1 MVDASDTDA
10 LAGAIAGL
18 HLHDMPGLLILPTGA
33 LASILDY
40 LCWSDM
46 IELVLSCKS
55 GAALVST
62 TFQHAAEAVRSAWS
76 GAIARRPFQMP
87 AVIARWLGA
96 PAGQASRVSSVLVWL
111 PWPAD
116 SPLARPDPLLAR
128 VCRMVGSEAYA
139 AAQASPEED
148 EDVVGR
154 DTVGPGLRDVFPGL
168 PESVW
173 LDRLEQLLGADFTQE
188 HACAHGL
195 ALAGHKVVAHGLGP
209 GRSELNGA
217 CGTVIKYDRKTELCW
232 EKFDNHGRAVR
243 VRPCKLR
250 RAREPSVGE
259 RYLQH
264 GSLAGLRRIPG

>member
-1 MVDASDTDA
+1 MLQ
-10 LAGAIAGL
+10 LAKPRACRRYLYGFRGQQTRHSLGPI
-18 HLHDMPGLLILPTGA
+18 HSWPG
-33 LASILDY
+33 S
-40 LCWSDM
+40 
-46 IELVLSCKS
+46 
-55 GAALVST
+55 AAWW
-62 TFQHAAEAVRSAWS
+62 AAKLTRQ
-76 GAIARRPFQMP
+76 RKP
-87 AVIARWLGA
+87 A
-96 PAGQASRVSSVLVWL
+96 PKKT
-111 PWPAD
+111 
-116 SPLARPDPLLAR
+116 
-128 VCRMVGSEAYA
+128 RMSL
-139 AAQASPEED
+139 
-148 EDVVGR
+148 GR